1 VHVHHDPS
9 RPDSADGVD
18 APDDEKGVVGYDVAE
33 MSLAEFVRF
42 DHPASRPN
50 AQTLQVAGV
59 SSEEA
64 LKDLDGVLERA
75 KTHIDE
81 HFAVAGVTERFD
93 ETLLLMKRRLD
104 WPRPPYYVTSRV
116 GKKNA
121 SAGQSPKQRELMD
134 PDVRAVIAEANA
146 LDLEL
151 YEYVRDRF
159 ATEVER
165 EGDAFQEE
173 VHAFQE
179 SNRRI
184 APLLA
189 PPLKLVRKVRHA
201 MRTLS

>member
-1 VHVHHDPS
+1 MASMHRMMKRAWPS
-9 RPDSADGVD
+9 
-18 APDDEKGVVGYDVAE
+18 YDVAE
-33 MSLAEFVRF
+33 MSLAAFVRF

-64 LKDLDGVLERA
+64 RRDPNGVLERA
-75 KTHIDE
+75 KTNIDE

-121 SAGQSPKQRELMD
+121 SAGQSPTQRESMD

-146 LDLEL
+146 LDLDL
-151 YEYVRDRF
+151 YAYVRDRF
-159 ATEVER
+159 ENDVAA
-165 EGDAFQEE
+165 EGASFQDDVRAFQD
-173 VHAFQE
+173 A
-179 SNRRI
+179 NRRI
-184 APLLA
+184 APFIA

-201 MRTLS
+201 MRTLN